1 MIRGWFLPPSIISNE
16 EVVVEI
22 NVNTAL
28 INQNIK
34 REVWNCQ
41 KNFLNL
47 TIKKKMETDK
57 IHERVIEIQNNIQTS
72 SPEQQTAMMNELINM
87 VSKIEQSLSDIKLD
101 IDDIENQ
108 IQTNEE

>member
-1 MIRGWFLPPSIISNE
+1 
-16 EVVVEI
+16 
-22 NVNTAL
+22 
-28 INQNIK
+28 
-34 REVWNCQ
+34 
-41 KNFLNL
+41 
-47 TIKKKMETDK
+47 METDK

-108 IQTNEE
+108 IQINEE

>member
-1 MIRGWFLPPSIISNE
+1 
-16 EVVVEI
+16 
-22 NVNTAL
+22 
-28 INQNIK
+28 
-34 REVWNCQ
+34 
-41 KNFLNL
+41 
-47 TIKKKMETDK
+47 METDK

-72 SPEQQTAMMNELINM
+72 SPEQQAAMMSELINM